1 MRQDPPLQPCFLC
14 PDTSCLA
21 DPTPPQMVSFPV
33 TQLLVLQVPGLTPG
47 SSCWRSIPETFIPGK
62 DTGLRT

>member
-1 MRQDPPLQPCFLC
+1 MRQDSSSQPCCLC

-21 DPTPPQMVSFPV
+21 DPTPPQMVSFPI

-47 SSCWRSIPETFIPGK
+47 SSC
-62 DTGLRT
+62 